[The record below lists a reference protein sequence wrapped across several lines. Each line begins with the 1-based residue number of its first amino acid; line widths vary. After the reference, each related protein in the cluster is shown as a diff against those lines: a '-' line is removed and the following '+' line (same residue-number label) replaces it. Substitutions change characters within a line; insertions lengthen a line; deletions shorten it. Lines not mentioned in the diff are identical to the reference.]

1 MQNLPI
7 TSTPPAAQT
16 QAPATPDNGA
26 GPASE
31 PFGSVLARQR
41 ANTREPAENGRAAAA
56 SAGGSPGSTGSPDS
70 TGSNE
75 NADEA
80 PALVPGATE
89 DLLAAF
95 YPLAGLAD
103 SAAATSEKPASPA
116 HEANTDAALTSDTVA
131 VPLPATTMV
140 QQSATP
146 PGAAAAIGS
155 GIRPAEPAQFRA
167 QDYSAAAFTDTS
179 SGTLREDSFRA
190 EPEMFG
196 NETAHPALSHDS
208 ARVPAPLAQTD
219 AAAAALPQTGSGPAA
234 SSAGGTTQL
243 RVDTPL
249 TRNSWG
255 EEFSQKIIWMA
266 AQRGQIAELHLNPPD
281 LGPLDVVLSVS
292 DGQATAMFSSP
303 HAAVRNAVEQAL
315 PKLREMLADNGIM
328 LGNATVSD
336 QQPRERQAGLEDG
349 RQNGGNWP
357 ARTSAILP
365 ASSTHGVNT
374 AAWAG
379 RRHDGMVDIF
389 A

>member
-7 TSTPPAAQT
+7 ASTPPATLT
-16 QAPATPDNGA
+16 QAPPTPDSGT
-26 GPASE
+26 GPAAE
-31 PFGSVLARQR
+31 PFDSVLARQR
-41 ANTREPAENGRAAAA
+41 ADSRESAENGLAASA
-56 SAGGSPGSTGSPDS
+56 SAGGTPGSTGN
-70 TGSNE
+70 NE
-75 NADEA
+75 NTDEA
-80 PALVPGATE
+80 PALVPDATE

-95 YPLAGLAD
+95 YPLAGLAG
-103 SAAATSEKPASPA
+103 SAATTSDKPALPA
-116 HEANTDAALTSDTVA
+116 HETNTDAALTCNAVA
-131 VPLPATTMV
+131 VPLPAATTV

-146 PGAAAAIGS
+146 PGAAAIGS
-155 GIRPAEPAQFRA
+155 ETRSAVPAQFRA
-167 QDYSAAAFTDTS
+167 QDYSAAVFTDTS
-179 SGTLREDSFRA
+179 RSTFREDAFQA
-190 EPEMFG
+190 APDTFG
-196 NETAHPALSHDS
+196 TETAHPPLYHDS
-208 ARVPAPLAQTD
+208 ARVPAPLAQID
-219 AAAAALPQTGSGPAA
+219 AATALPQTGSGPAA
-234 SSAGGTTQL
+234 SSVAGTTQL

-328 LGNATVSD
+328 LGNATVGD
-336 QQPRERQAGLEDG
+336 QQPRERQAGLEGG
-349 RQNGGNWP
+349 RQDGGSWP
-357 ARTSAILP
+357 AKMGDALP
-365 ASSTHGVNT
+365 AGSAHGN
-374 AAWAG
+374 AAVWAG